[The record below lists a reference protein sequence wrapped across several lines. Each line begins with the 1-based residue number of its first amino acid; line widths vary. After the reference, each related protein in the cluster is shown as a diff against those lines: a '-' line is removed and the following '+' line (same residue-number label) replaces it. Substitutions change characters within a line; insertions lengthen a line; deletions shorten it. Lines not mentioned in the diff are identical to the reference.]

1 MDADK
6 NIEDIIDSQ
15 KPSEIPQKNV
25 TEVVVVTALNSTQPE
40 KNLTER
46 YHDVG
51 ILKIL
56 TDDIQPMGDNGNSNN
71 LKLSRLEFNSMQHAD
86 SSAMQIISLISP
98 NLTRSQLENLLQFLN
113 NSVNLENVEAI
124 IQNTEAEVD
133 DDTLAEASSLEI
145 FDAYLP
151 NKTNAEYESS
161 NTLKSTSKGK
171 SLMQNSN
178 ELENTDETSSDLDHL
193 DLPEIKI
200 SQNIINPAENGS
212 LLNTARNKTNVQD
225 FPENLKEQL
234 QVYVLLMK
242 IKQENFNI
250 SQLLWDKT
258 EQKANKSEN
267 ISSMVLFP
275 VLQKL
280 CYEEKN
286 IEDLSTEFMNN
297 AMRSRLLLIRQT
309 IIDDINLYE
318 KIENVCNTMTE
329 SLLIQNDRRAT
340 LPGG

>member
-25 TEVVVVTALNSTQPE
+25 TEVVIVTALNSTEPE
-40 KNLTER
+40 KNLTKR

-51 ILKIL
+51 VLKIL

-145 FDAYLP
+145 FDTLP
-151 NKTNAEYESS
+151 NKTYAEYESS

-275 VLQKL
+275 ALQKL

>member
-1 MDADK
+1 MDTDK

-25 TEVVVVTALNSTQPE
+25 TEVVIVTALNSTEPE
-40 KNLTER
+40 KNLTKR

-51 ILKIL
+51 VLKIL

-145 FDAYLP
+145 FDALP

-171 SLMQNSN
+171 SSMQNSN

-250 SQLLWDKT
+250 SQLLRDKT

>member
-6 NIEDIIDSQ
+6 NNEDIIDNP
-15 KPSEIPQKNV
+15 KPSEVPQKNI
-25 TEVVVVTALNSTQPE
+25 TEVVIVTALNSKQPE
-40 KNLTER
+40 KNSTKK
-46 YHDVG
+46 YQDIGV
-51 ILKIL
+51 LKIL
-56 TDDIQPMGDNGNSNN
+56 TDDVQPMGDNGNSNN
-71 LKLSRLEFNSMQHAD
+71 LKLSRLEFNSVQHAD

-161 NTLKSTSKGK
+161 NTLKIISKGK
-171 SLMQNSN
+171 SLMPNSN

-193 DLPEIKI
+193 DSPETVI
-200 SQNIINPAENGS
+200 SQNMINPAENGS
-212 LLNTARNKTNVQD
+212 FARNKTNVLD

-250 SQLLWDKT
+250 SQLLWNKT

-267 ISSMVLFP
+267 ISSKILFP
-275 VLQKL
+275 LIQKL

-286 IEDLSTEFMNN
+286 VQDLSTEFMNN

>member
-25 TEVVVVTALNSTQPE
+25 TEVVIVTALNSTEPE
-40 KNLTER
+40 KNLTKR

-51 ILKIL
+51 VLKIL

-71 LKLSRLEFNSMQHAD
+71 LKLSRLQFNSMQHAD

-145 FDAYLP
+145 FDTLP
-151 NKTNAEYESS
+151 NKTYAEYESS

-234 QVYVLLMK
+234 QIYVLLMK

-258 EQKANKSEN
+258 EQKANKREN

-275 VLQKL
+275 ALQKL

>member
-25 TEVVVVTALNSTQPE
+25 TEVVIVTALNSTEPE
-40 KNLTER
+40 KNLTKR

-51 ILKIL
+51 VLKIL

-145 FDAYLP
+145 FDTLP
-151 NKTNAEYESS
+151 NKTYAEYESS

-171 SLMQNSN
+171 SFMQNSN

-200 SQNIINPAENGS
+200 SQNIINPTENGS

-275 VLQKL
+275 ALQKL

>member
-1 MDADK
+1 MDTDK

-25 TEVVVVTALNSTQPE
+25 TEVVIVTALNSTQPE
-40 KNLTER
+40 KNLTKK

-51 ILKIL
+51 VLKIL
-56 TDDIQPMGDNGNSNN
+56 TDDIQPMGDNRNSNN
-71 LKLSRLEFNSMQHAD
+71 QKLSRLEFNSMQHAD

-113 NSVNLENVEAI
+113 SSVNLENVEAI
-124 IQNTEAEVD
+124 IQNTEAEID

-151 NKTNAEYESS
+151 NKTNAEYETS

-242 IKQENFNI
+242 IKQGNFNI

-258 EQKANKSEN
+258 EQKVNKSEN
-267 ISSMVLFP
+267 ISSMILFP

-280 CYEEKN
+280 CYEERN

-309 IIDDINLYE
+309 IIDDIKLYE